1 VIGGGAANG
10 LLSAESSES
19 SAIFSYNMI
28 KHILYF
34 ILLICGA
41 KTFTLNNGLNTRTCV
56 NYSFN
61 LFTNSTQTNTNTNIM
76 GTCTTQNDLL
86 MGNLMKFYDE
96 GNNLEKMLK
105 IINGESP
112 ISLRIIDWF
121 ATNYAKKFFTV
132 YEVGTNRRF
141 KVYVDYKLKLK
152 AYSKRRFDPFCRWD
166 RITIPYSN
174 GTFIQTT
181 IGQLNFF
188 KWALENGVIAY
199 IEAHYATIEDDMN
212 ARNSTSRRNNVS
224 ADADADMNAEDST
237 GTCAKN
243 NGNIGNINNKTR
255 KKREELSISATKSI
269 KKETVEIVVS
279 FN

>member
-1 VIGGGAANG
+1 MHNLIHSNTKP
-10 LLSAESSES
+10 ESRMCSH
-19 SAIFSYNMI
+19 Y
-28 KHILYF
+28 
-34 ILLICGA
+34 
-41 KTFTLNNGLNTRTCV
+41 
-56 NYSFN
+56 
-61 LFTNSTQTNTNTNIM
+61 
-76 GTCTTQNDLL
+76 TTQNDLL
-86 MGNLMKFYDE
+86 MTNLMKFYDE
-96 GNNLEKMLK
+96 DNNLETMLT

-132 YEVGTNRRF
+132 YEVGANRRF

-166 RITIPYSN
+166 RITIPYSG

-188 KWALENGVIAY
+188 KWALENGVVAY
-199 IEAHYATIEDDMN
+199 IGEHYSAIEDDMN
-212 ARNSTSRRNNVS
+212 ARNSTSRRNNAINHMTQES
-224 ADADADMNAEDST
+224 MQDAAQDAEEATN
-237 GTCAKN
+237 GCKN
-243 NGNIGNINNKTR
+243 SSNNCNNKTR